1 MVEDQQQDAELS
13 HETLIREQNIGAD
26 EIAEYRGAIKRER
39 EDGVDIHD
47 VALGMVEIQGK
58 EVMGDEKKPDGEEG
72 L

>member
-39 EDGVDIHD
+39 EDGVDIND